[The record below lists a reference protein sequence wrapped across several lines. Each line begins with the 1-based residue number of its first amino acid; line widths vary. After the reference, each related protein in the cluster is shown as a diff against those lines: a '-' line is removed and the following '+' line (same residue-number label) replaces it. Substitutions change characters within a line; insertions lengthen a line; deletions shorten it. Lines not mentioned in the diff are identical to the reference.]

1 MATLLTFRLDRDTRE
16 RVRAR
21 LKRDGLTLS
30 AVVTRGLHEYVSA
43 RAPAETGSRVR
54 ELPDQV
60 VVWLRELRAAG
71 RSQALSA
78 ALAELNR
85 HGWPLDRLAQ
95 ALGVS
100 KQAVQA
106 RVRRAGRAIGDA
118 ADSAPASL
126 HSLVPA
132 IARRRP
138 PAAGPRPHLTV
149 RIDQGL
155 RTAAHRVAADEGAS
169 LSQVV
174 ETILHRYLRA
184 SSDAKDLR
192 DRYAFSRPAIVGGA
206 ALPRQE
212 CGQRGTDHNH
222 SNLGAAARDW
232 WIYHQTG

>member
-1 MATLLTFRLDRDTRE
+1 MPTLLTFRLDRDTRE

-30 AVVTRGLHEYVSA
+30 AVVTRGLHEYVSS
-43 RAPAETGSRVR
+43 RAPADTGSRVR
-54 ELPDQV
+54 ELPEQV

-78 ALAELNR
+78 ALAELHR
-85 HGWPLDRLAQ
+85 RGWPLDRLAK

-106 RVRRAGRAIGDA
+106 RVRRGVRSPGGAT
-118 ADSAPASL
+118 PASVA
-126 HSLVPA
+126 SLVPA

-174 ETILHRYLRA
+174 ETILHRYLRGTPD
-184 SSDAKDLR
+184 SKD
-192 DRYAFSRPAIVGGA
+192 
-206 ALPRQE
+206 
-212 CGQRGTDHNH
+212 
-222 SNLGAAARDW
+222 
-232 WIYHQTG
+232 

>member
-30 AVVTRGLHEYVSA
+30 SVVTRGLHEYVSS

-54 ELPDQV
+54 ELPEQV
-60 VVWLRELRAAG
+60 VEWLRELRAAG

-78 ALAELNR
+78 ALAELHR
-85 HGWPLDRLAQ
+85 RGWPLDRLAQ

-106 RVRRAGRAIGDA
+106 RVRRGVGGG
-118 ADSAPASL
+118 SAPPASIS
-126 HSLVPA
+126 SLVPA
-132 IARRRP
+132 IVRRRP
-138 PAAGPRPHLTV
+138 PAAGARPHLTV

-155 RTAAHRVAADEGAS
+155 RAAAHRVAADEGAS

-174 ETILHRYLRA
+174 ERILDRYLR
-184 SSDAKDLR
+184 DNRDLR
-192 DRYAFSRPAIVGGA
+192 
-206 ALPRQE
+206 
-212 CGQRGTDHNH
+212 
-222 SNLGAAARDW
+222 AR
-232 WIYHQTG
+232 